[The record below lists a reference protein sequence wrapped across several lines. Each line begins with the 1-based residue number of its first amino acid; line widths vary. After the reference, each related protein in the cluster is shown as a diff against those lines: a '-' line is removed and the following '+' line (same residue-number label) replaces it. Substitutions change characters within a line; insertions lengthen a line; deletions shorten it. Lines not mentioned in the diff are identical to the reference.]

1 MKILWPAE
9 KVYHFF
15 VTTKNFLYD
24 RKLLRPVLIKFPVVS
39 VGNISF
45 GGVGKTPFIIFLAQE
60 LAAERKVNIVTRSY
74 KGSLTSPRTVN
85 LQEADATAVYG
96 DEACLIQKLLPN
108 CSVWSGP
115 NKASTAAA
123 CTINQPNV
131 ILVDDGFS
139 HRKLQRNFDL
149 LLIDATVG
157 IDDYLREPSRN
168 LKRANAV
175 VITKTN
181 LVEAPTV
188 SALEKRIL
196 SLATN
201 LAGHIFTSEVSTRL
215 AAKVT
220 EPLFVFCGL
229 GKPETFVL
237 DLQKQGYAIAE
248 QIFYPDHYSYSLAD
262 QQKIFDRYTK
272 LKSSQAV
279 LKLVTTEKDFLK
291 ITLPAL
297 KDILVVTEHRITMAA
312 GQKEVLLEKIRQAL

>member
-1 MKILWPAE
+1 MKIFWPAE

-24 RKLLRPVLIKFPVVS
+24 RKLIRPVLIKFPVIS

-45 GGVGKTPFIIFLAQE
+45 GGAGKTPFIIFLAQE
-60 LAAERKVNIVTRSY
+60 LAAQGKVNIVTRSY
-74 KGSLTSPRTVN
+74 KGSLSAPSTVN
-85 LQEADATAVYG
+85 LHETDAAAIYG
-96 DEACLIQKLLPN
+96 DEACLIQKLLPG

-123 CTINQPNV
+123 CTINQPSV

-149 LLIDATVG
+149 VLIDATVG

-168 LKRANAV
+168 LKRAHAV

-181 LVEAPTV
+181 LVEAQTV
-188 SALEKRIL
+188 NILEKRIL
-196 SLATN
+196 GLAAN
-201 LAGHIFTSEVSTRL
+201 LAGHIFTSEVNTRL
-215 AAKVT
+215 PAKVS

-237 DLQKQGYAIAE
+237 DLQKQGYTIAE
-248 QIFYPDHYSYSLAD
+248 QIYYPDHYSYSLAD
-262 QQKIFDRYTK
+262 QQKIFDQYSK
-272 LKSSQAV
+272 LKRSLAG
-279 LKLVTTEKDFLK
+279 LRLVTTEKDFVK

-297 KDILVVTEHRITMAA
+297 KEILVVTEHRITMAA
-312 GQKEVLLEKIRQAL
+312 GQREVLLEKIRQAL

>member
-1 MKILWPAE
+1 MKTLWPAE
-9 KVYHFF
+9 KIYHIF

-24 RKLLRPVLIKFPVVS
+24 RKFIRPVQIKFPVVS

-45 GGVGKTPFIIFLAQE
+45 GGAGKTPFIIFLAQE
-60 LAAERKVNIVTRSY
+60 LAIDSKVNIVTRSY
-74 KGSLTSPRTVN
+74 KSSLREPRTVN
-85 LQEADATAVYG
+85 LHEENAAAIYG
-96 DEACLIQKLLPN
+96 DEACLIQQKLPG

-123 CTINQPNV
+123 CTISQPNV

-149 LLIDATVG
+149 VLIDATVG

-168 LKRANAV
+168 LKRAQAV

-181 LVEAPTV
+181 LVGPLVANQ
-188 SALEKRIL
+188 LEKKIL
-196 SLATN
+196 QLVPS
-201 LAGHIFTSEVSTRL
+201 LAGHIFTSDVKTRL
-215 AAKVT
+215 AAKKS

-237 DLQKQGYAIAE
+237 DLQQQGFTVVQ
-248 QIFYPDHYSYSLAD
+248 QIFYPDHFRYSVAD
-262 QQKIFDRYTK
+262 QQKLFDLYSN
-272 LKSSQAV
+272 LKSSQPE
-279 LKLVTTEKDFLK
+279 LKLVTTEKDFVK
-291 ITLPAL
+291 ITLPSL
-297 KDILVVTEHRITMAA
+297 QKILVVTEHRITMAA